1 MVNGEPEKDGK
12 TGSCGGSRTGN
23 AGTPERVGCKDRV
36 AQRESAK
43 EWVGGAG
50 PGGRRGWGLQVTAN
64 PRRLLRSV
72 GVAGG
77 WCRGLG
83 LGAPALGCCRV
94 QSSLLALSF

>member
-1 MVNGEPEKDGK
+1 MVNPRKMGKPEVAVAAGLEMRGHRR
-12 TGSCGGSRTGN
+12 GSAARTGL
-23 AGTPERVGCKDRV
+23 PKERE
-36 AQRESAK
+36 REK